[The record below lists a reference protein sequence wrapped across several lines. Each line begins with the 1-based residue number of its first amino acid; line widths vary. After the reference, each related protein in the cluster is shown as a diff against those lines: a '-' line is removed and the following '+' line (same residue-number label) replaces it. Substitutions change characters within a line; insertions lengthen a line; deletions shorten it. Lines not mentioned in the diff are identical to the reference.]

1 MKIEDLHKHTTPLTR
16 AMLQTL
22 IMGQKKAEAN
32 AKYQSEKFDGTEI
45 EADERSAFVN
55 AITEA
60 NQTVLMIKAAFDF
73 GYLAVYEDGPEFPKA
88 ERIELYQEI
97 AEYMQLVRAGIESF
111 VETHPIKFIEEE
123 ANAE

>member
-1 MKIEDLHKHTTPLTR
+1 MKIEDIHKHTTPLTR

-22 IMGQKKAEAN
+22 VMGQKKAEAN

-45 EADERSAFVN
+45 ESDERSAYVK

-60 NQTVLMIKAAFDF
+60 NRTTLAIKAAIDF
-73 GYLAVYEDGPEFPKA
+73 GYLAVYEGDPEFPKA
-88 ERIELYQEI
+88 ERIALYQDI
-97 AEYMQLVRAGIESF
+97 AEYMQLVRAGISSF

-123 ANAE
+123 NNNA